1 MKAGRLSVDMGGETT
16 HEPLPDGVHQEAAAA
31 FADRARSQH
40 TEELVALYVFG
51 STVRGEA
58 SGRSSDIDVLV
69 ILGDDIDRETVAE
82 SLRDIAL
89 DVTIEY
95 GPAVELHILS
105 EATFDR
111 YRRDGNPFVRT
122 VLSEGRS
129 YDC

>member
-1 MKAGRLSVDMGGETT
+1 VESDGRSVLDYHVEG
-16 HEPLPDGVHQEAAAA
+16 DI
-31 FADRARSQH
+31 
-40 TEELVALYVFG
+40 TEELVTLYVFG

-69 ILGDDIDRETVAE
+69 ALDDDIDRETVAE

-95 GPAVELHILS
+95 GPAVELHMLS

-111 YRRDGNPFVRT
+111 YRRDENPFVRT